1 VPDNEDY
8 QWLGWLVSH
17 PDEWTDDD
25 LSTARSLI
33 VDQRRAIE
41 ESQPLDAKT
50 LRSMQEVVDQ
60 LEAAVRAHLAG

>member
-1 VPDNEDY
+1 VPDNQDY
-8 QWLGWLVSH
+8 EWLGWLVSH
-17 PDEWTDDD
+17 PEEWTKHD
-25 LSTARSLI
+25 LATARSMI

-41 ESQPLDAKT
+41 DSSPLDVKT